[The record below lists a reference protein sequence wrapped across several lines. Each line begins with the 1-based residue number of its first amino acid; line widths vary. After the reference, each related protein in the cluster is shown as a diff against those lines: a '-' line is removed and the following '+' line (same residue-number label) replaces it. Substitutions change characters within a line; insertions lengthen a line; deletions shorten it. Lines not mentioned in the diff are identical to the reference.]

1 MKITVDLMNKNSM
14 TLKEA
19 AEYLDVTHQRVY
31 SLQKQGLI
39 EKLKGG
45 GFFRPSVEE
54 YLKTRNRK
62 GGRPPLSSSAD

>member
-1 MKITVDLMNKNSM
+1 MKVTVEQINENSV
-14 TLKEA
+14 TL
-19 AEYLDVTHQRVY
+19 AEVMDYLDVRHPRVY
-31 SLQKQGLI
+31 ALQKAGKI
-39 EKLKGG
+39 VKLKGG